1 MQTTSLIP
9 QQIPLLLE
17 DTVMNIFFYC
27 HQMARSR
34 CAMLSSTNYII
45 CRPVALPRSLCE
57 WQPHGVWIWES
68 DLGLNLSLPLST
80 WADLFVLPS

>member
-1 MQTTSLIP
+1 
-9 QQIPLLLE
+9 
-17 DTVMNIFFYC
+17 
-27 HQMARSR
+27 
-34 CAMLSSTNYII
+34 MLSSTNYII